1 MQGWVTW
8 PGSLLAT
15 ASCHDN
21 VQHPVKNYKAC
32 WEIEL
37 LSKWNNRKQTP
48 THISEIG
55 NLYIQDSGGNE
66 EQNRCINGAFQELE
80 YICLTSYHWKIQ
92 CLWWGTQWLGAP
104 EDTISALGN
113 RAMKNTQG
121 RAQQEWKTQQSTGD
135 GGTKV
140 MAPVSGSQRR
150 VGEWGPGCTWR
161 EMVAKNIPES
171 KH

>member
-8 PGSLLAT
+8 PGSLLVT

-104 EDTISALGN
+104 EDRISALGN

-121 RAQQEWKTQQSTGD
+121 RAQEERMENTAKHRRWGHEGHGTCQWVPEE
-135 GGTKV
+135 GG
-140 MAPVSGSQRR
+140 R
-150 VGEWGPGCTWR
+150 VGPRLYMKRDG
-161 EMVAKNIPES
+161 S
-171 KH
+171 